1 MKIHAAF
8 LTINLFAIVIV
19 SNAEVTA
26 TNERF
31 AKHDRSDQIVSL
43 TLTCRAKEDIFKS
56 PMSGFIAVVV
66 STSKI
71 KQVRHLPTS
80 EIEEVNEYD
89 DGVYI
94 EWTNKR
100 MKNGNGYLSTVVYVP
115 KNVLEPQKV
124 IELINACIR
133 KP

>member
-8 LTINLFAIVIV
+8 LTINLFALVSV

-31 AKHDRSDQIVSL
+31 AKHDRSDQIVSF
-43 TLTCRAKEDIFKS
+43 TLTCQAKEDIFKS
-56 PMSGFIAVVV
+56 PISGFIAVVV
-66 STSKI
+66 SNAKT

-80 EIEEVNEYD
+80 EIEEVNEYEY
-89 DGVYI
+89 GVYI
-94 EWTNKR
+94 EWKNKR